1 MASRHKID
9 KTDLLGVVCKC
20 FRCHVYIYT
29 TSLTVQR
36 FDPLRRRLL
45 TGEDDS
51 ASVNVCKIGM
61 YEAFNL
67 EVPGGLGRAT

>member
-20 FRCHVYIYT
+20 HVHIYT

-67 EVPGGLGRAT
+67 EALGGLGRAT